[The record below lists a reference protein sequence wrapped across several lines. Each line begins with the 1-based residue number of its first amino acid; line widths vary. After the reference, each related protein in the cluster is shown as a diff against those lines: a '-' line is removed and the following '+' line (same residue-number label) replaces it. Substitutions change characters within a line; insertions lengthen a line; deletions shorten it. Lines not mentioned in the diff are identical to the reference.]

1 MTVNVAGRSVI
12 DLGARASVLDA
23 MDRLRAMPSGDDVVL
38 SVAAGAPV
46 LRSPVFLEVLRRA
59 AGTRRI
65 AIVTPDVRARSLA
78 ASVHV
83 PAFASVAALERHE
96 LDATEELGPAR
107 RAAIV
112 SAQPRTSPV
121 RVRGIATLVAALL
134 IATIGG
140 AVAAPTATIV
150 VAPVSQPLGPLEYD
164 LRAGPNNADINA
176 TTLGPATITAKFT
189 GTATGSR
196 TEEARAKG
204 IERFTNQSTTDIKIP
219 LGTIVRTADNIQ
231 FRTTREENLPRSTI
245 IIFPPEV
252 KFGTVD
258 IPIEAVDAGT
268 KGNVDAHKIN
278 GSANPGQYTVDN
290 PIATV
295 GGDTKKIPIVQLA
308 DYDLAASRADAE
320 LAKAANDQL
329 EKWKREAKA
338 DETVYGVFVSGTS
351 VSPATDVVG
360 KELDPAK
367 TPTFEITATGRATAY
382 RVPSIEP
389 RRTAVARIATATNE
403 GYDIDKEGAAVQI
416 IGSPTVEADGVHW
429 RVSVRASQ
437 FRQIDESAIR
447 TALTGRAFG
456 SDEDYQAVTRVVSD
470 RGLRLVRVSTWP
482 GWWPRLPVLGARIA
496 IQSEAPA
503 AAAP

>member
-1 MTVNVAGRSVI
+1 VTVNVAGRSVI

-23 MDRLRAMPSGDDVVL
+23 MDRLRATPTADDVVL

-65 AIVTPDVRARSLA
+65 AIVTPDARARSLA

-121 RVRGIATLVAALL
+121 RARGIATLVALL
-134 IATIGG
+134 LAATIGG
-140 AVAAPTATIV
+140 AVVAPTATII

-164 LRAGPNNADINA
+164 LRAGPNSADINA

-204 IERFTNQSTTDIKIP
+204 IERFTNQSTTDIRIP

-258 IPIEAVDAGT
+258 IPIEAVDPGP
-268 KGNVDAHKIN
+268 KSNVEAHKIN
-278 GSANPGQYTVDN
+278 VSANPGQYTVDN
-290 PIATV
+290 PIA
-295 GGDTKKIPIVQLA
+295 IVQLA

-320 LAKAANDQL
+320 LAKGANEQL

-360 KELDPAK
+360 KELDPGKA
-367 TPTFEITATGRATAY
+367 PTFEITATGRATAY

-389 RRTAVARIATATNE
+389 RKTAVERIATATND
-403 GYDIDKEGAAVQI
+403 GYDIDRDGAAVQI
-416 IGSPTVEADGVHW
+416 VGNPTVEADGVHW

-437 FRQIDESAIR
+437 FKQIDETSIR
-447 TALTGRAFG
+447 SALTGRPL
-456 SDEDYQAVTRVVSD
+456 EEVTPVVTD

-496 IQSEAPA
+496 IESEAPA